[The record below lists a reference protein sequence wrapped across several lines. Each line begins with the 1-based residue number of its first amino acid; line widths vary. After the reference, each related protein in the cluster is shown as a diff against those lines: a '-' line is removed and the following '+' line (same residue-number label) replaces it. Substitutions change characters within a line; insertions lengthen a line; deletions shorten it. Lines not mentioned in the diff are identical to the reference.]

1 MESDENIFDAF
12 GALFGLPIMHDAKS
26 KDQEETPQ
34 SNLMSHLQ
42 AKIRALEEENQRL
55 RITTTVI
62 LETLIDAEV
71 TSKERLRELIVA
83 ALEKKQAS
91 QATQS
96 PVPEVPEVPDLDEV
110 EVCVCC
116 GKTLEIKDGQCVS
129 CGHFQDSAKQ

>member
-1 MESDENIFDAF
+1 MENDLNSFDPF
-12 GALFGLPIMHDAKS
+12 GALFGLPIMHDALS
-26 KDQEETPQ
+26 KDQDETPQ
-34 SNLMSHLQ
+34 SNVMSHLQ

-96 PVPEVPEVPDLDEV
+96 PVPEVSDLDEV
-110 EVCVCC
+110 EICVCC
-116 GKTLEIKDGQCVS
+116 GKTLKIKDGQCVS
-129 CGHFQDSAKQ
+129 CGHFQAPSKG